1 MTLPFAFV
9 FIAAFILLAIFLI
22 VRRSLGKK
30 DLRKDIEDKKH
41 KSGESGVDKMG

>member
-9 FIAAFILLAIFLI
+9 FIAIFILFAVFLI
-22 VRRSLGKK
+22 IRRSLGKK
-30 DLRKDIEDKKH
+30 DLRKDIEEKKR